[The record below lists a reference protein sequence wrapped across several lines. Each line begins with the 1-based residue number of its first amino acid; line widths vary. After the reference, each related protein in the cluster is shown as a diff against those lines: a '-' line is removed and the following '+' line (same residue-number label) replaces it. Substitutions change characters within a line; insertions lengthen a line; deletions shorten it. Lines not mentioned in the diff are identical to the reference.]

1 MKSSPSASPVTSS
14 AADTVS
20 SSLKRGGAPVLSARA
35 LTKTYAAK
43 GGVAVEAVRG
53 IDFDVAPG
61 TCTGLLGPNGAGK
74 STTMK
79 MLMGLTQR
87 SGGALTIFGTD
98 VRGLSHDQRVRI
110 ALVPQEDNLDP
121 DLTVSEN
128 LLVYGMLFGISAD
141 VLKDRV
147 PQLLDTMQ
155 LAEKAK
161 ARVNQLSGG
170 MKRRLTLARA
180 LVNDPDLLFL
190 DEPTTGLD
198 PQARVMIWQRILELK
213 KQGKTLLLT
222 THYMDE
228 AQRLCDQIIMIDHGK
243 ILDEGSPKELIAR
256 HVKAH
261 VFDISKPVP
270 RGLPVAE
277 SEDVGDSVL
286 FYVDDGAAFR
296 KAIPETATYLHRPAN
311 MEDVFLRL
319 TGRKL
324 RE

>member
-1 MKSSPSASPVTSS
+1 MSKTEMTRVIEAQ
-14 AADTVS
+14 
-20 SSLKRGGAPVLSARA
+20 G
-35 LTKTYAAK
+35 LTKTYTPR
-43 GGVAVEAVRG
+43 GGGPVVEAVQG
-53 IDFDVAPG
+53 IDFAVMKG

-87 SGGALTIFGTD
+87 SGGSLTIFGKDTA
-98 VRGLSHDQRVRI
+98 GLTREQRVRI
-110 ALVPQEDNLDP
+110 SLVPQDDNLDP
-121 DLTVSEN
+121 DLTVAEN
-128 LLVYGMLFGISAD
+128 LMVYGMLFGID
-141 VLKDRV
+141 RKILKDRV
-147 PQLLDTMQ
+147 PQLLAYMQ
-155 LAEKAK
+155 LSEKAD

-170 MKRRLTLARA
+170 MKRRLTIGRA

-228 AQRLCDQIIMIDHGK
+228 AQRLCDHIIMIDHGK
-243 ILDEGSPKELIAR
+243 VLDEGTPKELIAR

-261 VFDISKPVP
+261 VFDVTKPVP
-270 RGLPVAE
+270 KSLPPEE

-296 KAIPETATYLHRPAN
+296 KALPENTTYLHRPAN

>member
-1 MKSSPSASPVTSS
+1 MAGGS
-14 AADTVS
+14 AAIVAN
-20 SSLKRGGAPVLSARA
+20 G
-35 LTKTYAAK
+35 LTKTYAAR
-43 GGVAVEAVRG
+43 GSGPAVEAVRG
-53 IDFDVAPG
+53 IDFKVMQG

-87 SGGALTIFGTD
+87 SSGQLEVFGHD
-98 VRGLSHDQRVRI
+98 AANLSRAERIRI

-121 DLTVSEN
+121 DLTVAEN
-128 LLVYGMLFGISAD
+128 LMVYGMLFGISRT
-141 VLKDRV
+141 VLKERV
-147 PQLLDTMQ
+147 PQLLAYMQ
-155 LAEKAK
+155 LGEKAN

-170 MKRRLTLARA
+170 MKRRLTIGRA

-213 KQGKTLLLT
+213 KQGKTMLLT

-228 AQRLCDQIIMIDHGK
+228 AQRLCDHIIMIDHGQV
-243 ILDEGSPKELIAR
+243 LDEGSPTELIKK

-261 VFDISKPVP
+261 VFDITKPIP
-270 RGLPVAE
+270 KNLPPE
-277 SEDVGDSVL
+277 DSEDVGDSVL
-286 FYVDDGAAFR
+286 FYVDDAAVFR
-296 KAIPETATYLHRPAN
+296 KAIPENATYLHRPAN

-324 RE
+324 RD

>member
-1 MKSSPSASPVTSS
+1 MTKMNEAIIEAKGLVKTYTP
-14 AADTVS
+14 
-20 SSLKRGGAPVLSARA
+20 RGGGPV
-35 LTKTYAAK
+35 
-43 GGVAVEAVRG
+43 VEAVRG
-53 IDFDVAPG
+53 IDFNVLKG

-79 MLMGLTQR
+79 MLMGLTKR
-87 SGGALTIFGTD
+87 SGGSLTIFGHDTAD
-98 VRGLSHDQRVRI
+98 LSREERVRI
-110 ALVPQEDNLDP
+110 SLVPQDDNLDP
-121 DLTVSEN
+121 DLTVAEN
-128 LLVYGMLFGISAD
+128 LMVYGMLFGIERK

-147 PQLLDTMQ
+147 PQLLSYMQ
-155 LAEKAK
+155 LSEKAD

-170 MKRRLTLARA
+170 MKRRLTIGRA

-228 AQRLCDQIIMIDHGK
+228 AQRLCDHIIMIDHGK
-243 ILDEGSPKELIAR
+243 VLDEGSPAKLIER
-256 HVKAH
+256 HVKKH
-261 VFDISKPVP
+261 VFDVTKPVP
-270 RGLPVAE
+270 KSLPPEE

-286 FYVDDGAAFR
+286 FYVDDGAGFR
-296 KAIPETATYLHRPAN
+296 KALPENATYLHRPAN

>member
-1 MKSSPSASPVTSS
+1 MNAIIEAKQLVKTYSP
-14 AADTVS
+14 
-20 SSLKRGGAPVLSARA
+20 RGGGPV
-35 LTKTYAAK
+35 
-43 GGVAVEAVRG
+43 VEAVKA
-53 IDFDVAPG
+53 IDFVVKKG

-87 SGGALTIFGTD
+87 SGGELTIFGHDAAT
-98 VRGLSHDQRVRI
+98 LSREERVRI
-110 ALVPQEDNLDP
+110 ALVPQDDNLDP
-121 DLTVSEN
+121 DLTVTEN
-128 LLVYGMLFGISAD
+128 LIVYGMLFGISRT
-141 VLKDRV
+141 VLKTRV
-147 PQLLDTMQ
+147 PQLLQYMQ
-155 LAEKAK
+155 LIEKAK
-161 ARVNQLSGG
+161 ARVSELSGG
-170 MKRRLTLARA
+170 MKRRLTIGRA

-228 AQRLCDQIIMIDHGK
+228 AQRLCDHIIMIDHGK
-243 ILDEGSPKELIAR
+243 VLDEGSPAELIER
-256 HVKAH
+256 HVKKH
-261 VFDISKPVP
+261 VFDVTKPVP
-270 RGLPVAE
+270 KNLPLVE
-277 SEDVGDSVL
+277 SEDVGDSML

-296 KAIPETATYLHRPAN
+296 KALPEDATYLHRPAN

>member
-1 MKSSPSASPVTSS
+1 MAKQSIIEAKGLVKTYTP
-14 AADTVS
+14 
-20 SSLKRGGAPVLSARA
+20 RGGGPV
-35 LTKTYAAK
+35 
-43 GGVAVEAVRG
+43 VEAVKG
-53 IDFDVAPG
+53 IDFEVLRG

-79 MLMGLTQR
+79 MLMGLTQK
-87 SGGALTIFGTD
+87 SGGSLTIFGQATT
-98 VRGLSHDQRVRI
+98 GLSREQRVKI
-110 ALVPQEDNLDP
+110 SLVPQDDNLDP
-121 DLTVSEN
+121 DLSVAEN
-128 LLVYGMLFGISAD
+128 LMVYGMLFGID
-141 VLKDRV
+141 RKVLKERV
-147 PQLLDTMQ
+147 PQILKTMQ
-155 LAEKAK
+155 LSEKAD

-170 MKRRLTLARA
+170 MKRRLTIGRA

-228 AQRLCDQIIMIDHGK
+228 AQRLCDHIIMIDHGT
-243 ILDEGSPKELIAR
+243 ILDEGTPKELIKR

-261 VFDISKPVP
+261 VFDVTKPVP
-270 RGLPVAE
+270 LDLPPEE

-296 KAIPETATYLHRPAN
+296 KAIPEDATYLHRPAN

>member
-1 MKSSPSASPVTSS
+1 MGKKSAVQDVVIEASG
-14 AADTVS
+14 
-20 SSLKRGGAPVLSARA
+20 LL
-35 LTKTYAAK
+35 KTYDAK
-43 GGVAVEAVRG
+43 GGGVPVEAVRG
-53 IDFDVAPG
+53 IDFKVMAG

-79 MLMGLTQR
+79 MLMGLTRR
-87 SGGALTIFGTD
+87 SGGMLTIFGQDTATLG
-98 VRGLSHDQRVRI
+98 REERI
-110 ALVPQEDNLDP
+110 RISLVPQDDNLDP
-121 DLTVSEN
+121 DLTVAEN
-128 LLVYGMLFGISAD
+128 LLIYGMLFGISRRQMEE
-141 VLKDRV
+141 RV
-147 PQLLDTMQ
+147 PQLLKYMQ
-155 LAEKAK
+155 LHEKAA

-170 MKRRLTLARA
+170 MKRRLTIARA

-228 AQRLCDQIIMIDHGK
+228 AQRLCDQIILIDHGK
-243 ILDEGSPKELIAR
+243 ILDEGTPQELIKK
-256 HVKAH
+256 HVRLH
-261 VFDISKPVP
+261 VFDVTKPIP
-270 RGLPVAE
+270 KNLPVTE
-277 SEDVGDSVL
+277 SEDVGDSVI
-286 FYVDDGAAFR
+286 FYVDDGVGFR
-296 KAIPETATYLHRPAN
+296 KALPEDCTYLQRPAN

>member
-1 MKSSPSASPVTSS
+1 MSKGHEAIIE
-14 AADTVS
+14 A
-20 SSLKRGGAPVLSARA
+20 RG
-35 LTKTYAAK
+35 LTKTYTPR
-43 GGVAVEAVRG
+43 GGGPVVEAVRG
-53 IDFDVAPG
+53 VDFNVLKG

-87 SGGALTIFGTD
+87 SGGSLTIFGHDTKD
-98 VRGLSHDQRVRI
+98 LSREERVRI
-110 ALVPQEDNLDP
+110 SLVPQDDNLDP
-121 DLTVSEN
+121 DLTVAEN
-128 LLVYGMLFGISAD
+128 LMVYGMLFGIERK

-147 PQLLDTMQ
+147 PQLLSYMQ
-155 LAEKAK
+155 LSEKAD

-170 MKRRLTLARA
+170 MKRRLTIGRA

-228 AQRLCDQIIMIDHGK
+228 AQRLCDEIIMIDHGK
-243 ILDEGSPKELIAR
+243 ILDEGTPKDLIAR

-261 VFDISKPVP
+261 VFDVTKPVP
-270 RGLPVAE
+270 KSLPPEE

-296 KAIPETATYLHRPAN
+296 KQLPEDATYLHRPAN

>member
-1 MKSSPSASPVTSS
+1 MAKQ
-14 AADTVS
+14 TVIEAHG
-20 SSLKRGGAPVLSARA
+20 LVKTYTPRGGGPV
-35 LTKTYAAK
+35 
-43 GGVAVEAVRG
+43 VEAVKG
-53 IDFDVAPG
+53 IDFGVVKG

-79 MLMGLTQR
+79 MLMGLTQK
-87 SGGALTIFGTD
+87 SGGSLTIFGND
-98 VRGLSHDQRVRI
+98 VGGLSREERVKI
-110 ALVPQEDNLDP
+110 SLVPQDDNLDP
-121 DLTVSEN
+121 DLSVAEN
-128 LLVYGMLFGISAD
+128 LKVYGMLFGID
-141 VLKDRV
+141 GKVLRDRV
-147 PQLLDTMQ
+147 PQILKYMQ
-155 LAEKAK
+155 LSEKAD

-170 MKRRLTLARA
+170 MKRRLTIGRA

-228 AQRLCDQIIMIDHGK
+228 AQRLCDHIIMIDHGT
-243 ILDEGSPKELIAR
+243 ILDEGTPKELIQR

-261 VFDISKPVP
+261 VFDVTKPVP
-270 RGLPVAE
+270 LDLPPEE

-286 FYVDDGAAFR
+286 FYVDDGAKFR
-296 KAIPETATYLHRPAN
+296 KALPEDATYLHRPAN

>member
-1 MKSSPSASPVTSS
+1 MKTEHIIEAKGLQKTYRP
-14 AADTVS
+14 
-20 SSLKRGGAPVLSARA
+20 RGGGPV
-35 LTKTYAAK
+35 
-43 GGVAVEAVRG
+43 VEAVKG
-53 IDFDVAPG
+53 IDFGVKKG

-79 MLMGLTQR
+79 MLMGLTQK
-87 SGGALTIFGTD
+87 SGGSLTVFGQEAGTLG
-98 VRGLSHDQRVRI
+98 REARLKIS
-110 ALVPQEDNLDP
+110 LVPQDDNLDP
-121 DLTVSEN
+121 DLTVYEN
-128 LLVYGMLFGISAD
+128 LVVYGMLFGIGREE
-141 VLKDRV
+141 LKVRV
-147 PQLLDTMQ
+147 PKLLDYMQ
-155 LAEKAK
+155 LSEKAD

-170 MKRRLTLARA
+170 MKRRLTIGRA

-213 KQGKTLLLT
+213 KHGKTLLLT

-228 AQRLCDQIIMIDHGK
+228 AQRLCDHIIMIDHGT
-243 ILDEGSPKELIAR
+243 ILDEGSPAELIKR

-261 VFDISKPVP
+261 VFDVTKPIP
-270 RGLPVAE
+270 LDLPPEE

-286 FYVDDGAAFR
+286 FYVEDGKSFR
-296 KAIPETATYLHRPAN
+296 KALPESATYLHRPAN

>member
-1 MKSSPSASPVTSS
+1 MQAK
-14 AADTVS
+14 
-20 SSLKRGGAPVLSARA
+20 APKTDVINAHRLV
-35 LTKTYAAK
+35 KTYAPR
-43 GGVAVEAVRG
+43 GGGPVVEAVRG
-53 IDFDVAPG
+53 ITFGVREG

-87 SGGALTIFGTD
+87 SGGALTIFGRD
-98 VRGLSHDQRVRI
+98 VAALSRAERVRI
-110 ALVPQEDNLDP
+110 SLVPQEDNLDP
-121 DLTVSEN
+121 DLTVYEN
-128 LLVYGMLFGISAD
+128 LLVYGMFFGIDRAT
-141 VLKDRV
+141 LKERV
-147 PQLLDTMQ
+147 PALLATMQ
-155 LAEKAK
+155 LTEKRE

-170 MKRRLTLARA
+170 MKRRLTIARA
-180 LVNDPDLLFL
+180 LVNDPDLIFL

-198 PQARVMIWQRILELK
+198 PQARVMIWQRILDLK

-228 AQRLCDQIIMIDHGK
+228 AQRLCDHIVMIDHGK
-243 ILDEGSPKELIAR
+243 VLDEGSPKALIAR

-261 VFDISKPVP
+261 VFDVSKPVP
-270 RGLPVAE
+270 KHLPPVE

-286 FYVDDGAAFR
+286 FYVEDGAAFR
-296 KAIPETATYLHRPAN
+296 KALPEDATYLHRPAN

-319 TGRKL
+319 TGRTL

>member
-1 MKSSPSASPVTSS
+1 MNRVIEAHGLVKTYKP
-14 AADTVS
+14 
-20 SSLKRGGAPVLSARA
+20 RGGGPV
-35 LTKTYAAK
+35 
-43 GGVAVEAVRG
+43 VEAVKG
-53 IDFDVAPG
+53 VSFGVEKG

-79 MLMGLTQR
+79 MLMGLTQK
-87 SGGALTIFGTD
+87 SGGSLTVFGEDTANLG
-98 VRGLSHDQRVRI
+98 REARLRI
-110 ALVPQEDNLDP
+110 SLVPQEDNLDP
-121 DLTVSEN
+121 DLTVYEN
-128 LLVYGMLFGISAD
+128 LMVYGLFFGITREE
-141 VLKDRV
+141 LKVRV
-147 PQLLDTMQ
+147 PKLLAYMQ
-155 LAEKAK
+155 LSEKAN

-170 MKRRLTLARA
+170 MKRRLTIGRA

-228 AQRLCDQIIMIDHGK
+228 AQRLCDHIIMIDHGK
-243 ILDEGSPKELIAR
+243 ILDEGSPAELIDR

-261 VFDISKPVP
+261 VFDVTKPVP
-270 RGLPVAE
+270 KKLPPVE

-286 FYVDDGAAFR
+286 FYVDDAGAFR
-296 KAIPETATYLHRPAN
+296 KALPEDATYLHRPAN